1 MKVAFI
7 LSGLPN
13 GLQCLDRNRERVAKT
28 LKNYGWITRV
38 DTTFYS
44 QASLLATINEYKDYE
59 IDDFIFFYTGHGDAS
74 SDEGILTLR
83 LHDGTTIDI
92 NTLHREY
99 FSKLNINRK
108 AIILDACYSGNF
120 EGRKFHEKTE
130 YLCSSDFDEESY
142 EDVSED
148 GLNYSYFSYYFCEAL
163 DNLEGMITLE
173 VINEKYLQPHVDIQN
188 SKYISIDSKMVIVD
202 KNYMN
207 IKNDLAETIEK
218 EASPLNQIFLI
229 FNEDNTSTKYH
240 VEGHIQYEDE
250 FENDLI
256 EFTFTNI
263 YDKLEQNAFIQL
275 LIDEFEENITI
286 HFIVPPELFL
296 VNFKQWKYNGNELVK
311 RYHILLHNKDRYNS
325 KSRKY
330 KNMIDSWQV
339 LFEAQKDNKLSD
351 ALLVTSDD
359 SSTFDT
365 RLDKM
370 GVCFKQSLS
379 NCEVISNTL
388 DMAKVGLWQCEEG
401 ILTEYHTWVDG
412 NLCLKELNETS
423 RQCDHVALLWDDMSL
438 LEKLK
443 GRKL

>member
-7 LSGLPN
+7 LSGLAD
-13 GLQCLDRNRERVAKT
+13 GLQCLDRNREKVATT
-28 LKNYGWITRV
+28 LNRYGWITRV
-38 DTTFYS
+38 DIPFYS
-44 QASLLATINEYKDYE
+44 QASLSAIIDEYKDKE

-120 EGRKFHEKTE
+120 EGRKFHNKTE

-142 EDVSED
+142 EDSSD
-148 GLNYSYFSYYFCEAL
+148 GGLQQSYFSYYFCEAL
-163 DNLEGMITLE
+163 DNLEGMVTLE

-207 IKNDLAETIEK
+207 IKNSLAETIEK

-229 FNEDNTSTKYH
+229 FNEENTSTEYR
-240 VEGHIQYEDE
+240 VEGYIQYEDE

-256 EFTFTNI
+256 EFIFTNI
-263 YDKLEQNAFIQL
+263 YDEDEQEKFIKLL
-275 LIDEFEENITI
+275 VDEFEDSITI
-286 HFIVPPELFL
+286 HFIIPPELFL
-296 VNFKQWKYNGNELVK
+296 MNFKQWKYNGNELVK

-330 KNMIDSWQV
+330 KNMIKNWQD
-339 LFEAQKDNKLSD
+339 LFEAQKNNKLSD

-359 SSTFDT
+359 STTFDT
-365 RLDKM
+365 RLGKM

-379 NCEVISNTL
+379 NYEVINNTL
-388 DMAKVGLWQCEEG
+388 DMAKVGLWQCKEG
-401 ILTEYHTWVDG
+401 VLNDYHTWVEG

-423 RQCDHVALLWDDMSL
+423 RKCDHVALLWDDMSL
-438 LEKLK
+438 LENLK
-443 GRKL
+443 NRK